1 MMQVTVKI
9 SYESHISFMAQSINP
24 PARYLNTLRPRQN
37 DCLFTD
43 DTFKRIFLN
52 ENIRISNKIS
62 LKFVPNG
69 LINNIPALVLIM
81 AWHLPGDK
89 PLSEQWWLDNWRI
102 FASLGLNELNPG
114 PPHSWPKRIPCS
126 YPFSQKRGIFSMGD
140 VKFAK
145 SVKKGSFFRH
155 ESAKFKKVFA
165 CYYFHLFVPRVSIV
179 MHKYIWGLTIH

>member
-1 MMQVTVKI
+1 MKISASFRINTCGIYSTHKRIVNDLVQSMMRVTVRI

-62 LKFVPNG
+62 PKFVPNG

-89 PLSEQWWLDNWRI
+89 PLSEQWWLDHWRI

-114 PPHSWPKRIPCS
+114 PPLLTKAYTMFIP
-126 YPFSQKRGIFSMGD
+126 IFT
-140 VKFAK
+140 
-145 SVKKGSFFRH
+145 KKGYFFNGRR
-155 ESAKFKKVFA
+155 EICEIS
-165 CYYFHLFVPRVSIV
+165 
-179 MHKYIWGLTIH
+179 